1 MYFVLASPT
10 DLPIFVEKMFRSI
23 LISFL
28 FTLVFSCSQKGEV
41 NNQPTTSFFSV
52 IDFMEEEKNWMVNNK
67 ISLTKILSLNG
78 EMDTL
83 YIGQPNFA
91 SELDVF
97 IKSDINRPS
106 LFDKYSV
113 DSISSSGKLHK
124 ITYTAKDEKVNTRKL
139 SIQFDSQNKVESIDI
154 RLFNGSPITKNVQH
168 LTYKP
173 YNGYVI
179 KDEQYFMGN
188 KDEIMVEG
196 SFKQKRR

>member
-1 MYFVLASPT
+1 MYFVLASPL

-23 LISFL
+23 QISFL

-41 NNQPTTSFFSV
+41 NNQPTSSFFSL

-67 ISLTKILSLNG
+67 IYLTKTLSLNG
-78 EMDTL
+78 ETDTL
-83 YIGQPNFA
+83 YIDQPNFA

-106 LFDKYSV
+106 LSDKYSV
-113 DSISSSGKLHK
+113 DSIFSSGKLYK

-139 SIQFDSQNKVESIDI
+139 SIQFDRHNKVGLIDI
-154 RLFNGSPITKNVQH
+154 RLFNGTPITKNVQH
-168 LTYKP
+168 LIYRP
-173 YNGYVI
+173 NNGYVI
-179 KDEQYFMGN
+179 KNEQYFMGN
-188 KDEIMVEG
+188 KDEIMVVG

>member
-1 MYFVLASPT
+1 MYFVLASPM
-10 DLPIFVEKMFRSI
+10 DLPIFVKKMFRSI

-41 NNQPTTSFFSV
+41 NNQPSSSFFSM
-52 IDFMEEEKNWMVNNK
+52 IDFMEEEKKWMVNDK

-78 EMDTL
+78 EKDTI
-83 YIGQPNFA
+83 YIVQPNFT

-97 IKSDINRPS
+97 IKSDINKPS
-106 LFDKYSV
+106 LYDKYSV
-113 DSISSSGKLHK
+113 DSLVNSGKLYK
-124 ITYTAKDEKVNTRKL
+124 IIYTAKDEMAKTRKL
-139 SIQFDSQNKVESIDI
+139 SIQFDSQNKVGLIDI

-168 LTYKP
+168 LTYMPKI
-173 YNGYVI
+173 GYKI

-196 SFKQKRR
+196 SFKEKRR

>member
-1 MYFVLASPT
+1 MYFVLASPL

-23 LISFL
+23 LMYLL
-28 FTLVFSCSQKGEV
+28 FTLIFSCSQKGEV
-41 NNQPTTSFFSV
+41 NNKPNYSFFST

-67 ISLTKILSLNG
+67 ISLTKTLSLNG
-78 EMDTL
+78 ETDTL
-83 YIGQPNFA
+83 YIDQPNFA

-106 LFDKYSV
+106 LSDKYSV
-113 DSISSSGKLHK
+113 DSIFSSGKLYK

-139 SIQFDSQNKVESIDI
+139 SIQFDSHNKVVLIDI

-168 LTYKP
+168 LIYRPKA
-173 YNGYVI
+173 GYVI

>member
-1 MYFVLASPT
+1 MYFVLASPL
-10 DLPIFVEKMFRSI
+10 DLPIFVEKMFSSI
-23 LISFL
+23 LMYLL
-28 FTLVFSCSQKGEV
+28 FTLIFSCSQKGEV
-41 NNQPTTSFFSV
+41 NNQPTSSFFSM
-52 IDFMEEEKNWMVNNK
+52 IDFMAEEKNWMGNNK
-67 ISLTKILSLNG
+67 ISLTKTLSLNG
-78 EMDTL
+78 ETDTL
-83 YIGQPNFA
+83 YIDQPNFA

-106 LFDKYSV
+106 LSDKYSV
-113 DSISSSGKLHK
+113 DSIFSSGKLYK

-139 SIQFDSQNKVESIDI
+139 SIQFDSHNKVVLIDI

-168 LTYKP
+168 LIYRPKA
-173 YNGYVI
+173 GYVI

>member
-1 MYFVLASPT
+1 MYFVLASPM

-28 FTLVFSCSQKGEV
+28 FTLIFSCSQKGEV
-41 NNQPTTSFFSV
+41 NNQPSSSFFSM
-52 IDFMEEEKNWMVNNK
+52 IDFMEEEKKWMVNDK

-78 EMDTL
+78 ETDTL
-83 YIGQPNFA
+83 YIVEPNFA

-106 LFDKYSV
+106 LSDKYSV
-113 DSISSSGKLHK
+113 DSIFNLGKLFK
-124 ITYTAKDEKVNTRKL
+124 IIYTAKDEEVNTRKL
-139 SIQFDSQNKVESIDI
+139 SIQFDSQNKVGLIDI

-168 LTYKP
+168 LIYRPNIGYK
-173 YNGYVI
+173 I

-188 KDEIMVEG
+188 KDVIMVKG
-196 SFKQKRR
+196 FFKQKRR

>member
-1 MYFVLASPT
+1 
-10 DLPIFVEKMFRSI
+10 
-23 LISFL
+23 
-28 FTLVFSCSQKGEV
+28 
-41 NNQPTTSFFSV
+41 
-52 IDFMEEEKNWMVNNK
+52 MVNNK

-83 YIGQPNFA
+83 NVDQPNFA

-97 IKSDINRPS
+97 IKSDINRTS

-113 DSISSSGKLHK
+113 DSISSSGKLYK

-168 LTYKP
+168 LIYRPNIGYK
-173 YNGYVI
+173 I

-196 SFKQKRR
+196 FFKQKRR

>member
-1 MYFVLASPT
+1 MYFVLASPL

-23 LISFL
+23 LMYLL
-28 FTLVFSCSQKGEV
+28 FTLIFSCSQKGEV
-41 NNQPTTSFFSV
+41 NNQPTSSFFSL

-67 ISLTKILSLNG
+67 IYLTKTLSLNG
-78 EMDTL
+78 ETDNL
-83 YIGQPNFA
+83 YIDQPNFA

-106 LFDKYSV
+106 LSDKYRV
-113 DSISSSGKLHK
+113 DSIFSSGKLYK

-139 SIQFDSQNKVESIDI
+139 SIQFDSHNKVVLIDI

-168 LTYKP
+168 LIYRPKA
-173 YNGYVI
+173 GYVI

>member
-1 MYFVLASPT
+1 MYFVLASPM

-23 LISFL
+23 LITFL
-28 FTLVFSCSQKGEV
+28 FTLIFSCSQKGEV
-41 NNQPTTSFFSV
+41 NNQPTSSFFSL

-67 ISLTKILSLNG
+67 ISLTKTLSLNG
-78 EMDTL
+78 ETDTL
-83 YIGQPNFA
+83 YIDQPNFA

-106 LFDKYSV
+106 LSDKYSV
-113 DSISSSGKLHK
+113 DSIFSSGKLYK

-139 SIQFDSQNKVESIDI
+139 SIQFDSHNKVVLIDI

-168 LTYKP
+168 LIYRPKA
-173 YNGYVI
+173 GYVI

>member
-1 MYFVLASPT
+1 MYFVLASPL

-23 LISFL
+23 LMYLL
-28 FTLVFSCSQKGEV
+28 FTLIFSCSQKGEV
-41 NNQPTTSFFSV
+41 NNQPTSSFFSM
-52 IDFMEEEKNWMVNNK
+52 IDFMAEEKNWMGNNK
-67 ISLTKILSLNG
+67 ISLTKTLSLNG
-78 EMDTL
+78 ETDTL
-83 YIGQPNFA
+83 YIDQPNFA

-106 LFDKYSV
+106 LTDKYSV
-113 DSISSSGKLHK
+113 DSIFSSGKLYK

-139 SIQFDSQNKVESIDI
+139 SIQFDSHNKVVLIDI

-168 LTYKP
+168 LIYRPKA
-173 YNGYVI
+173 GYVI

>member
-1 MYFVLASPT
+1 MYFVLASPL

-23 LISFL
+23 LMYLL
-28 FTLVFSCSQKGEV
+28 FTLIFSCSQKGEV
-41 NNQPTTSFFSV
+41 NNQPTSSFFSL

-67 ISLTKILSLNG
+67 IYLTKTLSLNG
-78 EMDTL
+78 ETDNL
-83 YIGQPNFA
+83 YIDQPNFA

-106 LFDKYSV
+106 LSDKYSV
-113 DSISSSGKLHK
+113 DSIFSSGKLYK

-139 SIQFDSQNKVESIDI
+139 SIQFDRHNKVGLIDI
-154 RLFNGSPITKNVQH
+154 RLLNGSPITKNVQH
-168 LTYKP
+168 LIYRPKA
-173 YNGYVI
+173 GYVI

>member
-1 MYFVLASPT
+1 MYFVLASPL

-23 LISFL
+23 LMYLL
-28 FTLVFSCSQKGEV
+28 FTLIFSCSQKGEV
-41 NNQPTTSFFSV
+41 NNQPTSSFFSM
-52 IDFMEEEKNWMVNNK
+52 IDFMAEEKNWMGNNK
-67 ISLTKILSLNG
+67 ISLTKTLSLNG
-78 EMDTL
+78 ETDTL
-83 YIGQPNFA
+83 YIDQPNFA
-91 SELDVF
+91 SELDAF

-106 LFDKYSV
+106 LSDKYSV
-113 DSISSSGKLHK
+113 DSIFSSGKLYK

-139 SIQFDSQNKVESIDI
+139 SIQFDSHNKVVLIDI

-168 LTYKP
+168 LIYRPKA
-173 YNGYVI
+173 GYVI